1 MKVKTTGGLRFKRCP
16 DCDEMH
22 DVHEWPDNHRRPGE
36 ALCVPMVIQDRMDA
50 PIQSM
55 ATGEWFDSKAALRRT
70 YKPSG
75 NKQGER
81 YTEVGG
87 DPAILKPFKK
97 PKPDRMKIKAAVHS
111 AFSKVGLGA

>member
-1 MKVKTTGGLRFKRCP
+1 MKIRTTGGLRFKRCP
-16 DCDEMH
+16 DCDDLH

-70 YKPSG
+70 YKSSG
-75 NKQGER
+75 NRQGET

>member
-1 MKVKTTGGLRFKRCP
+1 MKVSGGLRFWECP
-16 DCDEMH
+16 DCGEMH
-22 DVHEWPDNHRRPGE
+22 DKYEWPANHRRPGE
-36 ALCVPMVIQDRMDA
+36 VLSA
-50 PIQSM
+50 PSIISDNQPHIQSM
-55 ATGEWFDSKAALRRT
+55 ATGEWFDSKAALRAT

-97 PKPDRMKIKAAVHS
+97 PKADRKAIKAAVGR
-111 AFSKVGLGA
+111 AFSRAGLGA

>member
-1 MKVKTTGGLRFKRCP
+1 MVVVKGGLRHRVCP
-16 DCDEMH
+16 DCGDMH
-22 DVHEWPDNHRRPGE
+22 DKYAWPDNHRQPHE
-36 ALCVPMVIQDRMDA
+36 ELCAPSVISDNQ
-50 PIQSM
+50 PFIQSM
-55 ATGEWFDSKAALRRT
+55 ATGEWFDSKAALRAT
-70 YKPSG
+70 YKPAG

>member
-1 MKVKTTGGLRFKRCP
+1 MKTTGGLRYKFCP
-16 DCDEMH
+16 DCGDMH
-22 DVHEWPDNHRRPGE
+22 DTRDWPDNHREPGE
-36 ALCVPMVIQDRMDA
+36 VPCAPNVISDNQ
-50 PIQSM
+50 PFIQSM
-55 ATGEWFDSKAALRRT
+55 ATGEWFDSKAALRKT

-75 NKQGER
+75 NPQGER

-97 PKPDRMKIKAAVHS
+97 PKPPRDKIKAAVHS

>member
-1 MKVKTTGGLRFKRCP
+1 MSDVKGGLRFKTCP
-16 DCDEMH
+16 DCGDMH
-22 DVHEWPDNHRRPGE
+22 DKYEWPDNHRLPHE
-36 ALCVPMVIQDRMDA
+36 VLCAPMIISDNQ
-50 PIQSM
+50 PYIQSM
-55 ATGEWFDSKAALRRT
+55 ATGEWFDSKAALRAT

-97 PKPDRMKIKAAVHS
+97 PKPDRMKIKAAVHG
-111 AFSKVGLGA
+111 AFSKAGLGA

>member
-1 MKVKTTGGLRFKRCP
+1 MGGVKGGLRFKTCP
-16 DCDEMH
+16 DCGDMH
-22 DVHEWPDNHRRPGE
+22 DKYEWPDNHRRPE
-36 ALCVPMVIQDRMDA
+36 EVLSAPMIISDNQ
-50 PIQSM
+50 PYIQSM
-55 ATGEWFDSKAALRRT
+55 ATGEWFDSKAALRAT

-97 PKPDRMKIKAAVHS
+97 PKPDRKAIKAAVHG
-111 AFSKVGLGA
+111 AFSKAGLGA

>member
-1 MKVKTTGGLRFKRCP
+1 MTGGLRYKFCP
-16 DCDEMH
+16 DCGDMH
-22 DVHEWPDNHRRPGE
+22 DVHDWPDNHARPE
-36 ALCVPMVIQDRMDA
+36 ERLAAPNVISDNQ
-50 PIQSM
+50 PFIQSM
-55 ATGEWFDSKAALRRT
+55 ATGEWFDSKAALRAT

-97 PKPDRMKIKAAVHS
+97 PKPDRTKIRAAVHG
-111 AFSKVGLGA
+111 AFSKAGLGA

>member
-1 MKVKTTGGLRFKRCP
+1 MVGGLRYKVCA
-16 DCDEMH
+16 DCGEMH
-22 DVHEWPDNHRRPGE
+22 DVHDWPANHRKPGD
-36 ALCVPMVIQDRMDA
+36 ALCA
-50 PIQSM
+50 PSLISDNQPHIQSM
-55 ATGEWFDSKAALRRT
+55 ATGEWFDSKAALRAT

-97 PKPDRMKIKAAVHS
+97 PKADRKAVRAAIDRS
-111 AFSKVGLGA
+111 FSKAGLGA

>member
-1 MKVKTTGGLRFKRCP
+1 MTGGLRYKFCP
-16 DCDEMH
+16 DCGDMH
-22 DVHEWPDNHRRPGE
+22 DVHLWPDNHRRPEE
-36 ALCVPMVIQDRMDA
+36 ALSAPSVISDSQ
-50 PIQSM
+50 PHIQSM
-55 ATGEWFDSKAALRRT
+55 ATGEWFDSKSKLRAT

-97 PKPDRMKIKAAVHS
+97 PPPDRKAIKAAVGK
-111 AFSKVGLGA
+111 AFSRAGLGA

>member
-1 MKVKTTGGLRFKRCP
+1 M
-16 DCDEMH
+16 
-22 DVHEWPDNHRRPGE
+22 
-36 ALCVPMVIQDRMDA
+36 LCAPMVISDNQ
-50 PIQSM
+50 PFIQSM
-55 ATGEWFDSKAALRRT
+55 ATGEWFDSKSALRAT

-97 PKPDRMKIKAAVHS
+97 PKSDRKAIKAAVHS

>member
-1 MKVKTTGGLRFKRCP
+1 MPGSLRFKFCP
-16 DCDEMH
+16 DCGELH
-22 DVHEWPDNHRRPGE
+22 DKYDWPDNHRRPEE
-36 ALCVPMVIQDRMDA
+36 ALSAPSVISDNQ
-50 PIQSM
+50 PFIQSM
-55 ATGEWFDSKAALRRT
+55 ATGEWFDSKAALRAT

-97 PKPDRMKIKAAVHS
+97 PKPDRMKIRAAVHG
-111 AFSKVGLGA
+111 AFSKAGLGA

>member
-1 MKVKTTGGLRFKRCP
+1 MAGGLRYKFCP
-16 DCDEMH
+16 DCGDMH
-22 DVHEWPDNHRRPGE
+22 DVHEWPDNHRRPEE
-36 ALCVPMVIQDRMDA
+36 ALAAPSVISDNQ
-50 PIQSM
+50 PFIQSM
-55 ATGEWFDSKAALRRT
+55 ATGEWFDSKAALRAT

-97 PKPDRMKIKAAVHS
+97 PKPDRMKIKAAVHG
-111 AFSKVGLGA
+111 AFSKAGLGA